1 MIIRQ
6 AAEGDLAAWVELRA
20 ALWPDDAVED
30 QLAEAAETL
39 AGSGD
44 LIALVAETP
53 EGLIA
58 GFVEAALRHDYVNGC
73 DTSPVA
79 FVEGLYVRPDYRK
92 ADTAR
97 RLCAAVADWARA
109 RGCAELA
116 SDAEIDN
123 LDSHAFHKAIG
134 FEETERVVYFRMA
147 L

>member
-1 MIIRQ
+1 MIIRR
-6 AAEGDLAAWVELRA
+6 AAEGDLAAWAELRA

-30 QLAEAAETL
+30 HFAEAAETL

-44 LIALVAETP
+44 FIALVAETP

-58 GFVEAALRHDYVNGC
+58 GFLEAALRHDYVNGC

-97 RLCAAVADWARA
+97 RLCAAVADWART

-123 LDSHAFHKAIG
+123 LESHAFHKAIG